1 MGPAFEGWG
10 EGVNF
15 VFLTFMKALGWG
27 WGEALCYFLE
37 LSSPMARIYVL
48 YGF

>member
-1 MGPAFEGWG
+1 MGPAIEGWE

-27 WGEALCYFLE
+27 GEALCYFLE
-37 LSSPMARIYVL
+37 LSSLMARIYVL